1 MFKLGNFA
9 FVGKDV
15 SDRYKDIDYFLY
27 QQHLDVLATS
37 NWVLFKPFYQKDIDT
52 SRLYKKLKM
61 LLIVMLLANDP
72 GYTNLVNWFKGVD
85 GLQVA
90 DSIPHLILE
99 HFKVLEQYLRE
110 GVNFTGVTKFT
121 ANSFSK
127 QLTKAKNKLANVS
140 NLVYLARELDISLQ
154 YNNTL
159 ENDAGI
165 QLLNFGIELASGI
178 ITNVAI
184 LAAIGKLLT
193 DTIKQLIPNQI
204 FTSLDSGLNKIT
216 DIIRNLVLAKQPAYP
231 QAYESSTYLLSV
243 NINMRF
249 VANSFNEFVENILI
263 PLIGLYM
270 ISAPTLWSDYWSSN
284 DDAISQF
291 LKSGTFLSRLF
302 TAPPYMFSCLVPGQ
316 VFIPLAAVQNISFT
330 PSRETFISGHP
341 KYVDVNM
348 TVIDLIPVLLF
359 SSTTKDGTP
368 SFNPLAGG
376 FQAPSNYRRRF
387 IEELMKLENE
397 FEVKEDAQKIL
408 VLGHPILKNI
418 K

>member
-37 NWVLFKPFYQKDIDT
+37 NWVLFKPFYQKDINT
-52 SRLYKKLKM
+52 SRLHNKIKM

-72 GYTNLVNWFKGVD
+72 GYTNLVNWFKSVD

-90 DSIPHLILE
+90 DSIPHLILQ

-121 ANSFSK
+121 TNSFSK
-127 QLTKAKNKLANVS
+127 QLDKAKNKLTNVS

-165 QLLNFGIELASGI
+165 QLLNFGIEMASGI

-184 LAAIGKLLT
+184 LAAIGKLLI
-193 DTIKQLIPNQI
+193 DTINQLIPNQI

-231 QAYESSTYLLSV
+231 QAYESST
-243 NINMRF
+243 
-249 VANSFNEFVENILI
+249 
-263 PLIGLYM
+263 
-270 ISAPTLWSDYWSSN
+270 
-284 DDAISQF
+284 F
-291 LKSGTFLSRLF
+291 L
-302 TAPPYMFSCLVPGQ
+302 
-316 VFIPLAAVQNISFT
+316 N
-330 PSRETFISGHP
+330 
-341 KYVDVNM
+341 
-348 TVIDLIPVLLF
+348 
-359 SSTTKDGTP
+359 
-368 SFNPLAGG
+368 
-376 FQAPSNYRRRF
+376 
-387 IEELMKLENE
+387 LEH
-397 FEVKEDAQKIL
+397 F
-408 VLGHPILKNI
+408 
-418 K
+418 